1 MLYVGW
7 VGWMGWMVIICHG
20 SSKSNF
26 GANKVPALY
35 TTDFSKS
42 GLKKNFLSGWANA
55 VQPLINQCAHTPTHI
70 SCLL

>member
-7 VGWMGWMVIICHG
+7 VGWMGWMVIIGHG

-42 GLKKNFLSGWANA
+42 GLKKNFLSG
-55 VQPLINQCAHTPTHI
+55 
-70 SCLL
+70 